1 MTTDTIRH
9 LGAEFHHAADGV
21 GEALRRLEHARAD
34 RLAFLRRCSKD
45 SAARLAA
52 LKEEIRT
59 LPEQIAKWDAEAARL
74 ESQTAEDLLRQAL
87 EPLPKC
93 DGDHKGPLCADKQCW
108 LRCPDC
114 GKGEHYPAACAVQ
127 EQPKPEP
134 YRAGLPPERLRKV
147 WADWEAKGGTIYSFD
162 GETYRCN
169 WWSVGAEKPIDH
181 TAEKD
186 WLRQE
191 FRPHGATWSRVEA
204 MADEAEGA
212 AAPKMLDLRTVR
224 DDSNHT
230 NPDVVMADADLFDA
244 GETAA
249 TKAPLIRKG
258 ETFTVEREVSDHG
271 KGPRVKVTREGQGQ
285 CYIAALQPAHVVP
298 TPPAPTLLNL
308 TKLPPGT
315 VCEATATIR
324 TADGDQ
330 FSEGARFTVTYQEP
344 QTYVGLWPTS
354 ADFDPGPNNAWL
366 PALVP
371 ARVVKE
377 GGEQ

>member
-1 MTTDTIRH
+1 MTIDTIKQ
-9 LGAEFHHAADGV
+9 LGAEFHRAADSL
-21 GEALRRLEHARAD
+21 ADTLARLDNARLD

-45 SAARLAA
+45 GTARLAA
-52 LKEEIRT
+52 IKEELRT
-59 LPEQIAKWDAEAARL
+59 LPKQIAKWDAEAARL

-87 EPLPKC
+87 
-93 DGDHKGPLCADKQCW
+93 D
-108 LRCPDC
+108 
-114 GKGEHYPAACAVQ
+114 PAQ

-147 WADWEAKGGTIYSFD
+147 WAEWEDAEGDVVTFKGDRFS
-162 GETYRCN
+162 
-169 WWSVGAEKPIDH
+169 WSTWRQDNHWALIEH
-181 TAEKD
+181 FTASD
-186 WLRQE
+186 RPAL
-191 FRPHGATWSRVEA
+191 RPHGATWSRVEA